1 MMKISER
8 GQITI
13 PQPLL
18 ERYGL
23 LPDTEVE
30 FIEREGG
37 LVLVKSPTSRRK
49 RIRIMYGQV
58 KTGKTTDELMAL
70 LRD

>member
-1 MMKISER
+1 MKISER

-13 PQPLL
+13 PQPLRD
-18 ERYGL
+18 RYGL

-37 LVLVKSPTSRRK
+37 LMLVKSPGNRRK
-49 RIRIMYGQV
+49 RIRAMYGQV
-58 KTGKTTDELMAL
+58 KTGMTTDGLMAL

>member
-1 MMKISER
+1 MKVSER

-13 PQPLL
+13 PQSFRD
-18 ERYGL
+18 RYGF

-30 FIEREGG
+30 FVEHEGS
-37 LVLVKSPTSRRK
+37 LMLIKSSGNRRK
-49 RIRIMYGQV
+49 RIQAMYGQV
-58 KTGKTTDELMAL
+58 KTGKTTGELMNL

>member
-1 MMKISER
+1 MKISER

-13 PQPLL
+13 PQPLRD
-18 ERYGL
+18 RYGL

-37 LVLVKSPTSRRK
+37 LMLMKSPDNRRK
-49 RIRIMYGQV
+49 RIRAMYGQV
-58 KTGKTTDELMAL
+58 KTGMTTDELMAL

>member
-1 MMKISER
+1 MKISER

-13 PQPLL
+13 PQRLRD
-18 ERYGL
+18 RYGL
-23 LPDTEVE
+23 LPNTEVE
-30 FIEREGG
+30 FIEHERG
-37 LVLVKSPTSRRK
+37 LILVKSPANRHK
-49 RIRIMYGQV
+49 RIRAMYGQV

>member
-1 MMKISER
+1 MKISER

-13 PQPLL
+13 PQPLRD
-18 ERYGL
+18 RYGL

-37 LVLVKSPTSRRK
+37 LMLMKSPGNLRK
-49 RIRIMYGQV
+49 RIQAMYGQV
-58 KTGKTTDELMAL
+58 KTGMTTDELMAL

>member
-1 MMKISER
+1 MKVSER
-8 GQITI
+8 GQVTI
-13 PQPLL
+13 PQPLRD
-18 ERYGL
+18 RYGL

-30 FIEREGG
+30 FVEHEGS
-37 LVLVKSPTSRRK
+37 LVLMKSPGNRGK
-49 RIRIMYGQV
+49 RIQAMYGQV

>member
-1 MMKISER
+1 MKVSER

-13 PQPLL
+13 PQPLR
-18 ERYGL
+18 ERYGFIS
-23 LPDTEVE
+23 DTEVE
-30 FIEREGG
+30 FVECEGG
-37 LVLVKSPTSRRK
+37 LMLIKSPGNQRK
-49 RIRIMYGQV
+49 RIRSMYGQV